1 MAGFLGNIGNFLT
14 GGFTGGTGGGLG
26 GLLSGITGSTNPLN
40 DVMALLSFINEGQL
54 TQEQMGFIQ
63 NVLGQQT
70 GAMNVAGNPN
80 RVSAFRT
87 AETPPQ
93 ITPGQFAGDVS
104 QLTPPSWTPSQ
115 YSNTVNQLTQPLSQ
129 ALTYSTLNPVKASLA
144 AQGQNESAPTQQYV
158 SQQALAPFVQQ
169 NQQLAESGANQ
180 LMSQQEQ
187 NYGYGLQ
194 GAGQVLNQNL
204 SQEQLGQALAQFG
217 LQLPFSANPVY
228 PTFSYQNP
236 VDLSSLND
244 LLGNGGTSGTFDT
257 SGFGGNFLGSASNS
271 NPFSNTSAL
280 ALNQFLPG
288 VSP

>member
-14 GGFTGGTGGGLG
+14 GGFTPGMGAGLG

-54 TQEQMGFIQ
+54 TQEQMGFIK

-70 GAMNVAGNPN
+70 GALNVASNPN
-80 RVSAFRT
+80 RISAFRT

-93 ITPGQFAGDVS
+93 ITPNQFRNDVS
-104 QLTPPSWTPSQ
+104 ALTPPSWTPQQ
-115 YSNTVNQLTQPLSQ
+115 YSSTVSQLTQPLSQ
-129 ALTYSTLNPVKASLA
+129 ALTYSTLNPVDARLA
-144 AQGQNESAPTQQYV
+144 ASGQNESAPTRQYV

-187 NYGYGLQ
+187 NYGYGLT
-194 GAGQVLNQNL
+194 GAENVLNQNL

-228 PTFSYQNP
+228 PTFGYRNP
-236 VDLSSLND
+236 IDLSSLD
-244 LLGNGGTSGTFDT
+244 SLLGGNVFDT
-257 SGFGGNFLGSASNS
+257 SGFGGNTSGSTLNS
-271 NPFSNTSAL
+271 L

-288 VSP
+288 VNP